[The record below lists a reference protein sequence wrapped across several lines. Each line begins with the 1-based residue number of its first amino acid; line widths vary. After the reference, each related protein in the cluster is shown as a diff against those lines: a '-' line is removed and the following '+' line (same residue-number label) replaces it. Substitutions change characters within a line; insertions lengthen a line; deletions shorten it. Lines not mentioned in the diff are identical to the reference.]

1 MARKKRATASATT
14 GRSRAKT
21 NFQPTEGHA
30 KNYCRVAY
38 EYAVEAAGDRKGKK
52 HCRWVR
58 LAAKRFL
65 DDLKR
70 ADTKACGFG
79 FKAWHG
85 NDVCDFIEKLPH
97 VQGKWDTPTIV
108 LEPAQIFILV
118 NLFGFRRKDSGARR
132 FTDAYIEMARKGAK
146 STLAGGISLYCFTCE
161 GEIGPEVVVAATT
174 GEQAL
179 KVFRPLWQMVKKTKD
194 LVEAFGLQVWGSVK
208 YPRAVTSETNGGTIQ
223 PVNAKSETQDGWNPH
238 VVVLDELHAH
248 KDRGLHDVMKSAFGA
263 RKNPLMLRITT
274 AGVNVLGV
282 CYEQRALV
290 TKILDGIIQA
300 DHYFGIIFTLDE
312 GDDEFDATKWCK
324 ANPMLGVTPTLESM
338 QSYAK
343 EAKSSPAT
351 LGEFKTKRLN
361 IWTTAYN
368 NHFNIEDWKKCKH
381 GFTPEVWELL
391 KQHQPYGGLDLSAVS
406 DITAWMK
413 VWLIHGWLYI
423 STRCYLP
430 EDTVKPRTERGNV
443 PYQVWAKEG
452 HLTLTPGNVVDYEF
466 VEKDIEADLKRFSFK
481 ELAFDDWNAGPTAN
495 RLMAKGAPMVEF
507 RQGPKSYHPAMKA
520 MEELIKKH
528 QVWTDGNPVLTWA
541 MSNVV
546 SRHDAN
552 MNYAPD
558 KKHSMEK
565 IDPAIGAL
573 MALGRA
579 IAQKADDTPVI
590 GPDYE
595 LVVV

>member
-1 MARKKRATASATT
+1 MARKKAGTGSATT
-14 GRSRAKT
+14 AKTRAKPK
-21 NFQPTEGHA
+21 FKPTGHA
-30 KNYCRVAY
+30 RNYCQVAL
-38 EYAVEAAGDRKGKK
+38 EYAQEAAADRKGKR
-52 HCRWVR
+52 HCRWVQ

-65 DDLKR
+65 GDLKR
-70 ADTKACGFG
+70 TEAKSCGFG
-79 FKAWHG
+79 FDAWHG

-97 VQGKWDTPTIV
+97 VQGKWETPTIV
-108 LEPAQIFILV
+108 LEPPQIFILV
-118 NLFGFRRKDSGARR
+118 CLFGFRRRDSGARR

-161 GEIGPEVVVAATT
+161 GEMGPEVVVAATT

-194 LVEAFGLQVWGSVK
+194 LAEAFALQVWGSVK

-274 AGVNVLGV
+274 AGTNVMGV
-282 CYEQRALV
+282 CYEQRTLI
-290 TKILDGIIQA
+290 TKILEDIIQA

-312 GDDEFDATKWCK
+312 GDDEFDPKVWGK

-338 QSYAK
+338 SSYAK

-368 NHFNIEDWKKCKH
+368 NHFNIEDWKKCKS
-381 GFTPEVWELL
+381 GFTPEVEELL
-391 KQHQPYGGLDLSAVS
+391 KLHDCFGGLDLASVS
-406 DITAWMK
+406 DITAWMR
-413 VWLIHGWLYI
+413 VWLIDGWCYI
-423 STRCYLP
+423 RTRCYLP
-430 EDTVKPRTERGNV
+430 EDTVRPRTERGNV
-443 PYQVWAKEG
+443 PYQVWAKHG
-452 HLTLTPGNVVDYEF
+452 HLILTPGNVFDDAF
-466 VEKDIEADLKRFSFK
+466 VQADIEKSLTQDKIK
-481 ELAFDDWNAGPTAN
+481 EIAFDPWNAQSLVN
-495 RLMAKGAPMVEF
+495 RLLANSAPMVEF
-507 RQGPKSYHPAMKA
+507 RQGPKSYHPAMQA
-520 MEELIKKH
+520 MEKLIKSH
-528 QVWTDGNPVLTWA
+528 RVWHDGNPVLTWA

-546 SRHDAN
+546 ARQDVN
-552 MNYAPD
+552 KNYAPD
-558 KKHSMEK
+558 KGHSMEK
-565 IDPAIGAL
+565 IDPAVGAL

-579 IAQKADDTPVI
+579 VALQADDTPVI
-590 GPDYE
+590 GSDYE

>member
-1 MARKKRATASATT
+1 MARKTRATASVTT
-14 GRSRAKT
+14 AASRAKAR
-21 NFQPTEGHA
+21 FKPTEGHA
-30 KNYCRVAY
+30 KNYCQAALT
-38 EYAVEAAGDRKGKK
+38 YAIEAAADKKGRK

-65 DDLKR
+65 GDLQR
-70 ADTKACGFG
+70 AKAASCAFE

-97 VQGKWDTPTIV
+97 VQGKWETPTIV

-118 NLFGFRRKDSGARR
+118 CLFGFRRRKGGARR

-161 GEIGPEVVVAATT
+161 GEIGPEVVIAATT

-194 LVEAFGLQVWGSVK
+194 LAEAFTLQVWGSVK
-208 YPRAVTSETNGGTIQ
+208 YPRAVTSETNGGTMQ

-274 AGVNVLGV
+274 AGTNVMGV

-290 TKILDGIIQA
+290 TKILDEIIQA

-312 GDDEFDATKWCK
+312 GDDEFDPTKWCK
-324 ANPMLGVTPTLESM
+324 ANPMLGVTPSVESM
-338 QSYAK
+338 QTYAN

-368 NHFNIEDWKKCKH
+368 NHFNIEDWKKCRS
-381 GFTPEVWELL
+381 GFTPEIEALL
-391 KQHQPYGGLDLSAVS
+391 REHEGFGGLDLASVS
-406 DITAWMK
+406 DIAAWVK
-413 VWLIHGWLYI
+413 VWLIDDWCYI
-423 STRCYLP
+423 RTKCYLP
-430 EDTVKPRTERGNV
+430 EETVRPRTERGNV
-443 PYQVWAKEG
+443 PYQIWAKDSY
-452 HLTLTPGNVVDYEF
+452 LTVTPGNVIDYAFIER
-466 VEKDIEADLKRFSFK
+466 DIEADLGTYKIK
-481 ELAFDDWNAGPTAN
+481 ELAFDNWNAMSTAN
-495 RLMAKGAPMVEF
+495 RLMEKGAPMVEF
-507 RQGPKSYHPAMKA
+507 RQGPKSYHPPIKE
-520 MEELIKKH
+520 MERLIKSH
-528 QVWTDGNPVLTWA
+528 RVWHDGNPILTWA
-541 MSNVV
+541 ISNLVT
-546 SRHDAN
+546 RKDAN
-552 MNYAPD
+552 ENYAPD
-558 KKHSMEK
+558 KPHSMEK
-565 IDPAIGAL
+565 IDPAVGAL

-579 IAQKADDTPVI
+579 LAAAPEKSSVYASRGV
-590 GPDYE
+590 
-595 LVVV
+595 LLL